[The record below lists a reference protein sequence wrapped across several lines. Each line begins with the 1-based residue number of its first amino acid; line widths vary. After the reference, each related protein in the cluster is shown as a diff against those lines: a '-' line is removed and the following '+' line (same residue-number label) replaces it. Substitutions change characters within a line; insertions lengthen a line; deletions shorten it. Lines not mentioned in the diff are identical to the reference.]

1 MKIIMMNV
9 GMIETNCYIAFCE
22 KSMEGVVIDPG
33 DNAQSILKA
42 IKDNGIKVKYII
54 NTHGHMDHIGANMEV
69 KEKTNAELLIH
80 ELDAEMLINTRRS
93 LADFMNKDFKTVG
106 ADKIMKEGDVISFGE
121 ESLKVIHVP
130 GHTLGGVALYNEKN
144 NICFTGDTLFYGSIG
159 RTDLPGGDFNTI
171 IKSIKNKLFILPD
184 KTIVLPGH
192 GPDSTIAQEKRINPF
207 VR

>member
-1 MKIIMMNV
+1 MNV